1 MTRFKLVSAALM
13 LSVAMATPVFAQ
25 EAIQEPG
32 NYAFFHPD
40 GDLLH
45 AGSASSASS
54 ASDAMAMIPPASGRM
69 ARHHM
74 SHHIAAKRADRY
86 SAQ

>member
-13 LSVAMATPVFAQ
+13 LSVAMAAPVFAQ

-45 AGSASSASS
+45 AGSASSAS
-54 ASDAMAMIPPASGRM
+54 DAMAMIPPAGGRM

-74 SHHIAAKRADRY
+74 SHHIAAKRTDRY

>member
-13 LSVAMATPVFAQ
+13 LSVAMATPVVAQ

-45 AGSASSASS
+45 AGGSASS
-54 ASDAMAMIPPASGRM
+54 ASDAMAMVPPAGGRM

-74 SHHIAAKRADRY
+74 SRHIVAKRADRY